1 MTRIIM
7 TEFRKMKRYSV
18 IWIGVATMITVI
30 LLSRFMATASNASE
44 FTFVHFAS
52 NIMWNNLVLIYPAT
66 IVLIAGYIIER
77 ERTDDTLKNILTI
90 PISFR
95 RLLTGKLVAVGCMVV
110 ALSAIEF
117 FLTLIVSFLSG
128 FSGFSAAGAVQVI
141 FQMIGINLLAYIAV
155 MPIIA
160 FTAQRGGSFMAGVGF
175 AFFYGFVGMM
185 ASGHGLRDIYPITAG
200 LTLIGYQDGSSE
212 AGNIFVS
219 LMVILVMLIVTVL
232 LVATS
237 RNREITSTTKG
248 KGKKKTAYKRD
259 QKRKAR

>member
-1 MTRIIM
+1 
-7 TEFRKMKRYSV
+7 MKRYSV

-44 FTFVHFAS
+44 FTFAHFAS

-141 FQMIGINLLAYIAV
+141 FQMIGTGVYCSYAYHCVYRAKGRQLYGRCWICFLLWLCWND
-155 MPIIA
+155 
-160 FTAQRGGSFMAGVGF
+160 GVR
-175 AFFYGFVGMM
+175 AWPKRY
-185 ASGHGLRDIYPITAG
+185 LPNY
-200 LTLIGYQDGSSE
+200 
-212 AGNIFVS
+212 
-219 LMVILVMLIVTVL
+219 
-232 LVATS
+232 S
-237 RNREITSTTKG
+237 RIDTDRIPG
-248 KGKKKTAYKRD
+248 
-259 QKRKAR
+259 RKF